1 MKRRNALAAALI
13 CIAVAG
19 LAAVAAGLG
28 VFARGDGAFE
38 TVTSVRDVTY
48 RMATDGVY
56 AYNAEQVVAEGVGW
70 DIFTLFVA
78 VPALAVAGW
87 FVAGGSLRGRLAAA
101 GLLGYFLYQYLEYA
115 VTWAFGPLFPL
126 FIAIYAASLAGIVWL
141 GVSLA
146 EEGVPRRFDER
157 FPRRAFA
164 GLNVSLAVL
173 LALMWAARIA
183 TGLGGDLEAAGLR
196 GETTMVVQALDL
208 GLVLPTA
215 LFVSILAWRR
225 SPAGYVL
232 AAAYTVTGLAMAS
245 AIAGML
251 LSAWAVTGVLELPP
265 LLIFGA
271 FILGSAIVTARI
283 YRSAIP
289 SGRRIGLEVDVRLTL
304 PAVEA

>member
-1 MKRRNALAAALI
+1 MSTHYRGMALLALF
-13 CIAVAG
+13 VAI
-19 LAAVAAGLG
+19 LAAVAAALG

-38 TVTSVRDVTY
+38 TVASVRGVTY

-56 AYNAEQVVAEGVGW
+56 AFNAEQVVGEGIGW

-78 VPALAVAGW
+78 VPALAVASW
-87 FVAGGSLRGRLAAA
+87 FVAAGSFRWRLAAA

-126 FIAIYAASLAGIVWL
+126 FIATYAASLAGIVWL

-146 EEGVPRRFDER
+146 HDGVAHRFDER
-157 FPRRAFA
+157 FPRRAFGA
-164 GLNVSLAVL
+164 LNVSLAAL

-225 SPAGYVL
+225 SAAGYVL
-232 AAAYTVTGLAMAS
+232 AAAYAVTALAMGS
-245 AIAGML
+245 AITAML
-251 LSAWAVTGVLELPP
+251 LSAWAVTGVLEMPP

-271 FILGSAIVTARI
+271 FIVGAAIVTARL

-289 SGRRIGLEVDVRLTL
+289 SGHRIGLEVDVRLTL